1 MYPIDF
7 FFRAAEQYP
16 ERVALD
22 GPDGVIT
29 YAELAASTRA
39 LAAALQ
45 ALDPE
50 PQTRVAICA
59 GNSAQHILALLA
71 VLASGK
77 IWVPLNYRSTAREI
91 GRILDA
97 TTPSIVIVD
106 QAGGPLTATGDGARI
121 HLDDGDDSAGTG
133 KGSGQGASSDSGAD
147 AGTGSSSGNSSGAGS
162 RSSLRLNALLRQYAG
177 REPTRHALS
186 RDATQ
191 AIKFTG
197 GTTGLPKGVMQP
209 YRAWNAGIINQ
220 ISSWEL
226 TREDR
231 YVVSAPITHGT
242 GTYVLPVL
250 ASGGAHLLLDSVTP
264 ATITAAFRERG
275 GTLSFMP
282 PTLIYMIMAQ
292 DGVSRADFPHLRNL
306 IYGGAPMPPEKID
319 RAREFFGP
327 VLGTTYGQTEA
338 PQIATVLRPADLND
352 PRNRASVGRATW
364 LSDVAIMAPDGTL
377 LPRGEIG
384 EVVVQ
389 GDLTMTGYWRLPEK
403 TAETLI
409 DGWLHTGDTGLIDAR
424 GYLFLKDR
432 LRDVI
437 ITGGFNVYPVD
448 VENALS
454 SHPAVYEC
462 SVFGLPDDKWGE
474 AVHAAVQFHLGAQ
487 ADADAL
493 KAHVRALLGP
503 VATPKQFHIHD
514 SLPRSSVG
522 KVLKNAV
529 RDAAQKETP

>member
-16 ERVALD
+16 ERIALD
-22 GPDGVIT
+22 GPEGQVT
-29 YAELAASTRA
+29 YSQLAADTRA

-45 ALDPE
+45 ELDPA

-59 GNSAQHILALLA
+59 GNSARHILALLA

-77 IWVPLNYRSTAREI
+77 VWVPLNYRSTEREI

-97 TTPSIVIVD
+97 TEPSIVIVD
-106 QAGGPLTATGDGARI
+106 GVGAPLALDELLARC
-121 HLDDGDDSAGTG
+121 
-133 KGSGQGASSDSGAD
+133 
-147 AGTGSSSGNSSGAGS
+147 
-162 RSSLRLNALLRQYAG
+162 AG
-177 REPTRHALS
+177 REPQRHALP

-209 YRAWNAGIINQ
+209 YHAWNAGIINQ
-220 ISSWEL
+220 IMSWGL
-226 TREDR
+226 THEDR
-231 YVVSAPITHGT
+231 YVVAAPITHGT
-242 GTYVLPVL
+242 GTYLLPVL
-250 ASGGAHLLLDSVTP
+250 ARGGAHLLLDGVTP
-264 ATITAAFRERG
+264 ASITAAFRERG

-292 DGVSRADFPHLRNL
+292 PGVSRADFPRLRNL
-306 IYGGAPMPPEKID
+306 IYGGAPMPVEKID

-338 PQIATVLRPADLND
+338 PQIMTVLRPADLEA
-352 PRNRASVGRATW
+352 PENRASVGRVTW
-364 LSDVAIMAPDGTL
+364 LSDVAIMSPDGAL

-389 GDLTMTGYWRLPEK
+389 GDLVMSGYWRLPEK
-403 TAETLI
+403 TAETVV

-437 ITGGFNVYPVD
+437 ITGGFNIYPVD

-454 SHPAVYEC
+454 AHPAVYEC

-474 AVHAAVQFHLGAQ
+474 AVHAAVQFHPGAQ
-487 ADADAL
+487 ADADEL
-493 KAHVRALLGP
+493 KTHVRALLGP

-529 RDAAQKETP
+529 RDAALKETS

>member
-1 MYPIDF
+1 VYPIDF

-22 GPDGVIT
+22 GPEGAVT
-29 YAELAASTRA
+29 YAQLAADTRA

-45 ALDPE
+45 GLDPD

-59 GNSAQHILALLA
+59 GNSARHILALLA

-77 IWVPLNYRSTAREI
+77 VWVPLNYRSTAREI

-97 TTPSIVIVD
+97 TEPSIVIVD
-106 QAGGPLTATGDGARI
+106 AAGDPLAPPSDSARI
-121 HLDDGDDSAGTG
+121 HLEDGQEGDRE
-133 KGSGQGASSDSGAD
+133 SG
-147 AGTGSSSGNSSGAGS
+147 
-162 RSSLRLNALLRQYAG
+162 LRLHALLQQYAG
-177 REPTRHALS
+177 CEPVRHALS

-220 ISSWEL
+220 IASWAL
-226 TREDR
+226 TCDDR

-242 GTYVLPVL
+242 GTYLLPVL
-250 ASGGAHLLLDSVTP
+250 ACGGAHLLLDAVTP

-292 DGVSRADFPHLRNL
+292 EGVSRADFPKLRNL

-319 RAREFFGP
+319 RARDFFGP

-338 PQIATVLRPADLND
+338 PQIATVLRPADLEA
-352 PRNRASVGRATW
+352 PQNRASVGRATW
-364 LSDVAIMAPDGTL
+364 LSDVAIMGPDGAL

-384 EVVVQ
+384 EVVVH

-403 TAETLI
+403 TAETLV

-474 AVHAAVQFHLGAQ
+474 AVHAAVQFHPGAQ

-503 VATPKQFHIHD
+503 VATPKQVHIHD

>member
-22 GPDGVIT
+22 GPEGVIT

-59 GNSAQHILALLA
+59 GNSARHILALLA

-106 QAGGPLTATGDGARI
+106 PAGAPLTPTGDGARI
-121 HLDDGDDSAGTG
+121 HLDDGDDGDG
-133 KGSGQGASSDSGAD
+133 GSGD
-147 AGTGSSSGNSSGAGS
+147 
-162 RSSLRLNALLRQYAG
+162 SLRLNALLRQYAG

-220 ISSWEL
+220 ISSWAL
-226 TREDR
+226 TRDDR

-292 DGVSRADFPHLRNL
+292 DGVSRADFPKLRNL

-403 TAETLI
+403 TAETLV

-474 AVHAAVQFHLGAQ
+474 AVHAAVQFHPGAQ

>member
-7 FFRAAEQYP
+7 FFRAAEHYP
-16 ERVALD
+16 DRVALD
-22 GPDGVIT
+22 APEGQVT
-29 YAELAASTRA
+29 YARLAADVRA

-45 ALDPE
+45 DLDPA
-50 PQTRVAICA
+50 PQTRVALCA
-59 GNSAQHILALLA
+59 GNSSRHILALLA

-97 TTPSIVIVD
+97 TEPSIVIVD
-106 QAGGPLTATGDGARI
+106 GAGEPLVPATVGQRI
-121 HLDDGDDSAGTG
+121 SL
-133 KGSGQGASSDSGAD
+133 GAD
-147 AGTGSSSGNSSGAGS
+147 AAG
-162 RSSLRLNALLRQYAG
+162 LPLEALLARAAG
-177 REPTRHALS
+177 REPQRHDLP

-209 YRAWNAGIINQ
+209 YHAWNAGIINQ
-220 ISSWEL
+220 ITSWGL
-226 TREDR
+226 TPDDR
-231 YVVSAPITHGT
+231 YVVAAPVTHGT
-242 GTYVLPVL
+242 GTYLLPVL
-250 ASGGAHLLLDSVTP
+250 ASGGAHVLLDGATP
-264 ATITAAFRERG
+264 AAITAAFRERG

-292 DGVSRADFPHLRNL
+292 PGVSHADFPRLRNL
-306 IYGGAPMPPEKID
+306 IYGGAPMPTEKIE
-319 RAREFFGP
+319 RARDFFGP

-338 PQIATVLRPADLND
+338 PQIVTVLRPADLET
-352 PRNRASVGRATW
+352 PENRASVGRVTW
-364 LSDVAIMAPDGTL
+364 LSDVAIMAPDGAL

-384 EVVVQ
+384 EVVVR
-389 GDLTMTGYWRLPEK
+389 GDLVMSGYWRLPEK
-403 TAETLI
+403 TAETI
-409 DGWLHTGDTGLIDAR
+409 VDGWLHTGDTGLIDAR

-454 SHPAVYEC
+454 AHPAVYEC

-474 AVHAAVQFHLGAQ
+474 AVHAAVQFHPGAA

-514 SLPRSSVG
+514 SLPRSPVG

>member
-22 GPDGVIT
+22 GPEGAVT
-29 YAELAASTRA
+29 YAQLAADTRA

-45 ALDPE
+45 RLDPE
-50 PQTRVAICA
+50 PQSRVAICA
-59 GNSAQHILALLA
+59 GNSARHILALLA

-77 IWVPLNYRSTAREI
+77 VWVPLNYRSTAREI

-97 TTPSIVIVD
+97 TEPSIVIVD
-106 QAGGPLTATGDGARI
+106 HAGEPLAPPSNSARI
-121 HLDDGDDSAGTG
+121 NLEAVQASPPRGDSEDGGG
-133 KGSGQGASSDSGAD
+133 
-147 AGTGSSSGNSSGAGS
+147 
-162 RSSLRLNALLRQYAG
+162 LRLDALLREYAG
-177 REPTRHALS
+177 QEPVRHALS

-220 ISSWEL
+220 IASWAL
-226 TREDR
+226 TRDDR

-242 GTYVLPVL
+242 GTYLLPVL
-250 ASGGAHLLLDSVTP
+250 ACGGAHLLLDTVTP

-292 DGVSRADFPHLRNL
+292 DGVSRADFPALRNL

-319 RAREFFGP
+319 RARDFFGP

-338 PQIATVLRPADLND
+338 PQIATVLRPADLEA
-352 PRNRASVGRATW
+352 PQNRASVGRATW
-364 LSDVAIMAPDGTL
+364 LSDVAIMGPDGAL

-403 TAETLI
+403 TAETLV

-474 AVHAAVQFHLGAQ
+474 AVHAAVQFHPGAQ

>member
-22 GPDGVIT
+22 GPEGVIT

-59 GNSAQHILALLA
+59 GNSARHILALLA

-106 QAGGPLTATGDGARI
+106 PAGAPLTPTGDGVRI
-121 HLDDGDDSAGTG
+121 HLDDGDDGDGGSGTG
-133 KGSGQGASSDSGAD
+133 
-147 AGTGSSSGNSSGAGS
+147 
-162 RSSLRLNALLRQYAG
+162 LRLNALLRQYAG

-220 ISSWEL
+220 ISSWAL
-226 TREDR
+226 TRDDR

-292 DGVSRADFPHLRNL
+292 DGVSRADFPKLRNL

-403 TAETLI
+403 TAETLV

-462 SVFGLPDDKWGE
+462 SVFGLQDDKWGE
-474 AVHAAVQFHLGAQ
+474 AVHAAVQFHPGAQ

>member
-16 ERVALD
+16 QRVALD
-22 GPDGVIT
+22 GPDGVVT
-29 YAELAASTRA
+29 YAELAADTRA

-45 ALDPE
+45 DLDPA

-59 GNSAQHILALLA
+59 GNSARHILALLA
-71 VLASGK
+71 VMASGK
-77 IWVPLNYRSTAREI
+77 VWVPLNYRSTEREI

-97 TTPSIVIVD
+97 TAPSIVIVD
-106 QAGGPLTATGDGARI
+106 GVGAPLARASDGARI
-121 HLDDGDDSAGTG
+121 HLEDGVEELAAG
-133 KGSGQGASSDSGAD
+133 
-147 AGTGSSSGNSSGAGS
+147 
-162 RSSLRLNALLRQYAG
+162 ALLKRYAG
-177 REPTRHALS
+177 LEPMRHDLS

-220 ISSWEL
+220 IASWEL
-226 TREDR
+226 THEDR

-242 GTYVLPVL
+242 GTYLLPIL
-250 ASGGAHLLLDSVTP
+250 ARGGAHLLLDSVTP
-264 ATITAAFRERG
+264 ASITAAFRERG

-292 DGVSRADFPHLRNL
+292 PGVSRADFPRLRNL

-319 RAREFFGP
+319 QARDFFGP
-327 VLGTTYGQTEA
+327 VMGTTYGQTEA
-338 PQIATVLRPADLND
+338 PQIVTVLRPADLET
-352 PRNRASVGRATW
+352 PENRASVGRVTW
-364 LSDVAIMAPDGTL
+364 LSDVAIMGADGAL

-403 TAETLI
+403 TAETVV

-424 GYLFLKDR
+424 GFLFLKDR

-454 SHPAVYEC
+454 AHPSVYEC

-474 AVHAAVQFHLGAQ
+474 AVHAAVQLQPGAQ

-503 VATPKQFHIHD
+503 VATPKQFHFHD

>member
-16 ERVALD
+16 DRIALD
-22 GPDGVIT
+22 GPEGQIT
-29 YAELAASTRA
+29 YSRLAADTRA

-45 ALDPE
+45 ELDPA

-59 GNSAQHILALLA
+59 GNSARHILALLA

-77 IWVPLNYRSTAREI
+77 VWVPLNYRSTEREI

-97 TTPSIVIVD
+97 TEPSIVIVD
-106 QAGGPLTATGDGARI
+106 GVGAPLAPEAQAPQGRRHI
-121 HLDDGDDSAGTG
+121 HLE
-133 KGSGQGASSDSGAD
+133 D
-147 AGTGSSSGNSSGAGS
+147 AAAP
-162 RSSLRLNALLRQYAG
+162 LALDALLARCAG
-177 REPTRHALS
+177 REPQRHALP

-209 YRAWNAGIINQ
+209 YHAWNAGIINQ
-220 ISSWEL
+220 IMSWGL
-226 TREDR
+226 THEDR
-231 YVVSAPITHGT
+231 YVVAAPITHGT
-242 GTYVLPVL
+242 GTYLLPVL
-250 ASGGAHLLLDSVTP
+250 ACGGAHLLLDGVTP
-264 ATITAAFRERG
+264 ASITAAFRERG

-292 DGVSRADFPHLRNL
+292 PGVSRADFPRLRNL
-306 IYGGAPMPPEKID
+306 IYGGAPMPVEKID
-319 RAREFFGP
+319 RARDFFGP

-338 PQIATVLRPADLND
+338 PQIMTVLRPADLEA
-352 PRNRASVGRATW
+352 PENRASVGRVTW
-364 LSDVAIMAPDGTL
+364 LSDVAIMSPDGAL

-389 GDLTMTGYWRLPEK
+389 GDLVMSGYWRLPEK
-403 TAETLI
+403 TAETVV
-409 DGWLHTGDTGLIDAR
+409 DGWLHTGDTGLIDTR

-437 ITGGFNVYPVD
+437 ITGGFNIYPVD

-454 SHPAVYEC
+454 AHPAVYEC
-462 SVFGLPDDKWGE
+462 SVFSLPDDKWGE
-474 AVHAAVQFHLGAQ
+474 AVHAAVQFHPGAQ
-487 ADADAL
+487 ASADEL
-493 KAHVRALLGP
+493 KTHVRALLGP

-529 RDAAQKETP
+529 RDAALKETP

>member
-22 GPDGVIT
+22 GPEGAVT
-29 YAELAASTRA
+29 YAQLAADTRA

-45 ALDPE
+45 GLDPD

-59 GNSAQHILALLA
+59 GNSARHILALLA

-77 IWVPLNYRSTAREI
+77 VWVPLNYRSTAREI

-97 TTPSIVIVD
+97 TEPSIVIVD
-106 QAGGPLTATGDGARI
+106 AAGDPLAPPSDSARI
-121 HLDDGDDSAGTG
+121 HLEDGQEGDRENG
-133 KGSGQGASSDSGAD
+133 
-147 AGTGSSSGNSSGAGS
+147 
-162 RSSLRLNALLRQYAG
+162 LRLHALLQQYAG
-177 REPTRHALS
+177 CEPVRHALS

-220 ISSWEL
+220 IASWAL
-226 TREDR
+226 TCDDR

-242 GTYVLPVL
+242 GTYLLPVL
-250 ASGGAHLLLDSVTP
+250 ACGGAHLLLDAVTP

-292 DGVSRADFPHLRNL
+292 EGVSRADFPKLRNL

-319 RAREFFGP
+319 RARDFFGS

-338 PQIATVLRPADLND
+338 PQIATVLRPADLD
-352 PRNRASVGRATW
+352 APQNRASVGRATW
-364 LSDVAIMAPDGTL
+364 LSDVAIMGPDGAL

-403 TAETLI
+403 TAETLV

-474 AVHAAVQFHLGAQ
+474 AVHAAVQFHPGAQ